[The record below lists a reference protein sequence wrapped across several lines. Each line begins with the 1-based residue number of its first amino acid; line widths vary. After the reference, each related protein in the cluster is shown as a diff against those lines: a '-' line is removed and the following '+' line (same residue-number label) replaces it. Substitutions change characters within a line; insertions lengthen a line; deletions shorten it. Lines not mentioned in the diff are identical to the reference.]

1 MRARMTKVAIKMKL
15 LLTAFLLFT
24 ISLCL
29 PVYAQDAQT
38 VTLSTTVT
46 GNQEQP
52 KVLYIVPW
60 QPAEDNTLLYQAL
73 NRNSADSIFGHIER
87 SEHQR
92 EIEFLGELEGES
104 E

>member
-1 MRARMTKVAIKMKL
+1 MNLLAGYTKQSFKTLIFMIFA
-15 LLTAFLLFT
+15 T
-24 ISLCL
+24 IGSMWAQTTL
-29 PVYAQDAQT
+29 AQDGPV

-60 QPAEDNTLLYQAL
+60 QQAEDNTLLYQAL
-73 NRNSADSIFGHIER
+73 NRHSADSIFGHIER

-92 EIEFLGELEGES
+92 EIEFLSDIE
-104 E
+104 

>member
-1 MRARMTKVAIKMKL
+1 MKRL
-15 LLTAFLLFT
+15 LKKFFIYRIGLSLLAGIAQGLSVQAFGQ
-24 ISLCL
+24 SE
-29 PVYAQDAQT
+29 PV

-60 QPAEDNTLLYQAL
+60 QPAEDTTLLNQSL

-92 EIEFLGELEGES
+92 EIEYLGEMGAE
-104 E
+104 